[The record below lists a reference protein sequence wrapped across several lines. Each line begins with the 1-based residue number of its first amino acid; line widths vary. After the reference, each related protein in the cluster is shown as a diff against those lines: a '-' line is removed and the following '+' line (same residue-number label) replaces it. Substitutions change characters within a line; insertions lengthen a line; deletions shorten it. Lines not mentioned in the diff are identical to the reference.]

1 VVFVLGMMLA
11 KQAIEKGASPWTGTF
26 WANIW
31 LGIIT
36 LSVCAARQQF
46 SPVES
51 WGPAAVTGALFVAG
65 QLLTYLAFQFGDVS
79 LATPIFGTKVLM
91 VAALQP
97 VVSGRHLSA
106 QVWVAGT
113 LATMGVILIQR
124 SGIRSQETERRRVW
138 LTIGLT
144 LGAAFCLSLFDL
156 FLERWGPQGD
166 VWDAWYH
173 LSAVFAV
180 AMVLSL
186 GFLPKIDSPRRIR
199 QLSAGRQLLG
209 GTGLMAVQ
217 AMSMVY
223 SLSRFGDAA
232 RINIV
237 YSLRGLWGVLL
248 AWALARWLRNAE
260 AGLSRSVMLQRL
272 AGALLLTAA
281 LVLAVTSEQ

>member
-1 VVFVLGMMLA
+1 MLA
-11 KQAIEKGASPWTGTF
+11 KQAIERGASPWTGTF
-26 WANIW
+26 WANVW
-31 LGIIT
+31 LGLIALT
-36 LSVCAARQQF
+36 VCAVRKEF
-46 SPVES
+46 SPMEL
-51 WGPAAVTGALFVAG
+51 WGPAAATGALFVAG

-97 VVSGRHLSA
+97 FVSGKHLSMR
-106 QVWVAGT
+106 VWVAGA
-113 LATMGVILIQR
+113 LAAVGVILIQR
-124 SGIRSQETERRRVW
+124 SGHRSEGVSRRQVW

-156 FLERWGPQGD
+156 FLERWGPRDD
-166 VWDAWYH
+166 VWAAWYH

-186 GFLPKIDSPRRIR
+186 GFLPKVDSPRQIR
-199 QLSAGRQLLG
+199 KLRAGRLMLG
-209 GTGLMAVQ
+209 GTGLMAIQ

-248 AWALARWLRNAE
+248 AWALAGWLGNAE
-260 AGLSRSVMLQRL
+260 ARLSRSVMLQRL
-272 AGALLLTAA
+272 GGALLLTAA
-281 LVLAVTSEQ
+281 LVLAVTE

>member
-1 VVFVLGMMLA
+1 MMLA
-11 KQAIEKGASPWTGTF
+11 KQAIERGASPWTGTF
-26 WANIW
+26 WANVW
-31 LGIIT
+31 LGLIALT
-36 LSVCAARQQF
+36 VCAVRKEF
-46 SPVES
+46 SPMEL
-51 WGPAAVTGALFVAG
+51 WGPAAATGALFVAG

-97 VVSGRHLSA
+97 FVSGKHLSMR
-106 QVWVAGT
+106 VWVAGA
-113 LATMGVILIQR
+113 LAAVGVILIQR
-124 SGIRSQETERRRVW
+124 SGHRSEGVSRRQVW

-156 FLERWGPQGD
+156 FLERWGPRDD
-166 VWDAWYH
+166 VWAAWYH

-186 GFLPKIDSPRRIR
+186 GFLPKVDSPRQIR
-199 QLSAGRQLLG
+199 KLRAGRLMLG
-209 GTGLMAVQ
+209 GTGLMAIQ

-248 AWALARWLRNAE
+248 AWALAGWLGNAE
-260 AGLSRSVMLQRL
+260 ARLSRSVMLQRL
-272 AGALLLTAA
+272 GGALLLTAA
-281 LVLAVTSEQ
+281 LVLAVTE

>member
-1 VVFVLGMMLA
+1 MMLA

-26 WANIW
+26 WANVW
-31 LGIIT
+31 LGLIALT
-36 LSVCAARQQF
+36 VCGVRQEF
-46 SPVES
+46 SPVEL
-51 WGPAAVTGALFVAG
+51 WGPAAATGALFVAG

-97 VVSGRHLSA
+97 LVSGKHLSA
-106 QVWVAGT
+106 RVWVAGV
-113 LATMGVILIQR
+113 LATIGVILIQR
-124 SGIRSQETERRRVW
+124 SGQRSETLSRRQVW

-156 FLERWGPQGD
+156 FLERWGPHD
-166 VWDAWYH
+166 DSWAAWNH
-173 LSAVFAV
+173 LAAVFAV
-180 AMVLSL
+180 AMLLSL
-186 GFLPKIDSPRRIR
+186 GFLPKVDSPRRIR
-199 QLSAGRQLLG
+199 ELKASRQLLG
-209 GTGLMAVQ
+209 GTGLMAIQ

-248 AWALARWLRNAE
+248 AWALASWLNNAE
-260 AGLSRSVMLQRL
+260 AKLSRSVMLQRL
-272 AGALLLTAA
+272 GGAVLLTGA
-281 LVLAVTSEQ
+281 LVLAATE